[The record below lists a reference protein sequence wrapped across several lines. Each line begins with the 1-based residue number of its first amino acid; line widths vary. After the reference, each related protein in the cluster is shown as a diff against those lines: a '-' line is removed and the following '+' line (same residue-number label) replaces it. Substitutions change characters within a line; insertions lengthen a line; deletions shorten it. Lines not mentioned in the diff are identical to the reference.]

1 MARGIKDYL
10 GRLVFRRLRARTRAM
25 RVWLLRFSSRSGF
38 VSRRLRHLKPW
49 HIPARQEQLD
59 VERSGALGDVLM
71 CTPALRELK
80 RVNPGCHVR
89 FHTQFPSLVDGLP
102 YIDEVIYLD
111 SSPPGMI
118 RFNYEDI
125 IPPRRHIAEIFGDC
139 LGVRVSDVRPDCV
152 VRPELKEPF
161 IASWH
166 DRPRPHIVI
175 NRRAGPWTPNKDWPD
190 NSWRILIERLQS
202 WATVIEIG
210 SPSSPELAL
219 AENYIDLRGQTSVEQ
234 LVAAIAAADLH
245 IGPMSGPVHIA
256 AAVGTPAVV
265 IYGGYEHPECSGYPW
280 NNSLYTR
287 IRCSPCWLRE
297 PCPFD
302 LECLRMISPRM
313 VEQSVQQLWE
323 QTRSKAHP
331 SKAYLVRWI
340 ARILSLK
347 NPWSLKP

>member
-1 MARGIKDYL
+1 M
-10 GRLVFRRLRARTRAM
+10 
-25 RVWLLRFSSRSGF
+25 
-38 VSRRLRHLKPW
+38 
-49 HIPARQEQLD
+49 
-59 VERSGALGDVLM
+59 ERSGAVGDVLM

-89 FHTQFPSLVDGLP
+89 FHTQFPSLVDGLS

-111 SSPPGMI
+111 SSPPGVI
-118 RFNYEDI
+118 RLTYENI

-152 VRPELKEPF
+152 VRPELKESF
-161 IASWH
+161 IASWR

-190 NSWRILIERLQS
+190 NSWRILVERLQS

-219 AENYIDLRGQTSVEQ
+219 AEEYIDLRGRTSLEQ

-265 IYGGYEHPECSGYPW
+265 IYGGYERPECSGYPW
-280 NNSLYTR
+280 NISLYTP

-297 PCPFD
+297 PCPYRPGMPPDD
-302 LECLRMISPRM
+302 LAADGRTVRSTAMGTDAIEVHRELADRVIIRLNFEAMAWAGLPRAGLGA
-313 VEQSVQQLWE
+313 V
-323 QTRSKAHP
+323 AP
-331 SKAYLVRWI
+331 AC
-340 ARILSLK
+340 
-347 NPWSLKP
+347 